1 MNHVH
6 IDPDDGT
13 PLYRGSMCVPV
24 KIEVDVDVE
33 ADSCGELHASITA
46 AEWQHAKQAAVEQ
59 AIDEAKQRW
68 EGE

>member
-6 IDPDDGT
+6 IDHDDGT

-46 AEWQHAKQAAVEQ
+46 AEWRRAYYAALSN
-59 AIDEAKQRW
+59 AIDEAKERW